1 MVPDGKMSVGL
12 SRNGG
17 RYPLCGTCTHCDG
30 EHEYRPRDLFFFLLS
45 NKGNVLSQH
54 EIIGCNRM

>member
-1 MVPDGKMSVGL
+1 MGGDTHYVALVRIVTVNMSIDQGI
-12 SRNGG
+12 
-17 RYPLCGTCTHCDG
+17 C
-30 EHEYRPRDLFFFLLS
+30 FFFLLS